1 MYGLNS
7 FEYSAEVI
15 CESICSQ
22 IDDVMNWIVLESG
35 EGSER
40 NGNFIKV
47 AFTKLKEACRKFYEW
62 IVDMLSKFF
71 SRNEVSLVLKKNDV
85 DSSDKI
91 QLSQKNEK
99 LIEEG
104 KITLKELEKCKTAKD
119 VDKAMTAYRRKR
131 AAIKAGKVVIT
142 IAAIAGM
149 AWLHKKK
156 NTEIERYKKEAKE
169 ESDKLAMVQ
178 EELLKT
184 RSDAAKERSKM
195 RAEIETAN
203 AKTLSMAREVEQ
215 MKRDNAKAT
224 TSGQLQAVI
233 ELQKAKV
240 EVKKDQV
247 NAIIQKG
254 GEIVKALANGNI
266 SDAVKNASSTHES
279 IRSIP
284 EAKTRELKSKNEEV
298 AQRGKRIKENIDKA
312 IAVLDSDT
320 TNLDRGKD
328 ALEYLVKN
336 EPKLHQLGGNYAVR
350 AKGIISRENAERKNR
365 IKDRKVK
372 GNTLAEALGESV
384 AANVNKAI
392 SILDSP
398 TSKASSI
405 QKADA
410 YLKKYK
416 SQLEQLTNNRVAKK
430 ALSLIGG

>member
-104 KITLKELEKCKTAKD
+104 KTTLKELEKCKTAKD

-156 NTEIERYKKEAKE
+156 KYR
-169 ESDKLAMVQ
+169 D
-178 EELLKT
+178 
-184 RSDAAKERSKM
+184 
-195 RAEIETAN
+195 RA
-203 AKTLSMAREVEQ
+203 V
-215 MKRDNAKAT
+215 
-224 TSGQLQAVI
+224 
-233 ELQKAKV
+233 
-240 EVKKDQV
+240 
-247 NAIIQKG
+247 
-254 GEIVKALANGNI
+254 
-266 SDAVKNASSTHES
+266 
-279 IRSIP
+279 
-284 EAKTRELKSKNEEV
+284 
-298 AQRGKRIKENIDKA
+298 
-312 IAVLDSDT
+312 
-320 TNLDRGKD
+320 
-328 ALEYLVKN
+328 
-336 EPKLHQLGGNYAVR
+336 
-350 AKGIISRENAERKNR
+350 
-365 IKDRKVK
+365 
-372 GNTLAEALGESV
+372 
-384 AANVNKAI
+384 
-392 SILDSP
+392 
-398 TSKASSI
+398 
-405 QKADA
+405 
-410 YLKKYK
+410 
-416 SQLEQLTNNRVAKK
+416 
-430 ALSLIGG
+430 

>member
-1 MYGLNS
+1 MQVWHGY
-7 FEYSAEVI
+7 I
-15 CESICSQ
+15 
-22 IDDVMNWIVLESG
+22 
-35 EGSER
+35 R
-40 NGNFIKV
+40 
-47 AFTKLKEACRKFYEW
+47 
-62 IVDMLSKFF
+62 
-71 SRNEVSLVLKKNDV
+71 
-85 DSSDKI
+85 
-91 QLSQKNEK
+91 
-99 LIEEG
+99 
-104 KITLKELEKCKTAKD
+104 
-119 VDKAMTAYRRKR
+119 
-131 AAIKAGKVVIT
+131 
-142 IAAIAGM
+142 
-149 AWLHKKK
+149 KK

-224 TSGQLQAVI
+224 TSGQLQAVT

-247 NAIIQKG
+247 NATIQKG
-254 GEIVKALANGNI
+254 GEIIKALANGNI
-266 SDAVKNASSTHES
+266 SDAVENASSIHES

-320 TNLDRGKD
+320 TNLDRRKD

-365 IKDRKVK
+365 IKDWKVK